1 MNQPITQTF
10 ENITQSGTE
19 QTISGSIHDIGITS
33 TQFYSV
39 LFAFT
44 VVLIFFLTFI
54 YLLIK
59 TFINKSCVGCKR
71 LIKCEKEIKEIKTNL
86 EVGKYLDF
94 DVFQDI
100 SNKLDDIKED
110 LTNG

>member
-1 MNQPITQTF
+1 MIN
-10 ENITQSGTE
+10 
-19 QTISGSIHDIGITS
+19 TISNNTFQSEVKDISQDYNEIGLTS

-44 VVLIFFLTFI
+44 TLLLFFLTFI

-59 TFINKSCVGCKR
+59 TYLNKSCAGCKR
-71 LIKCEKEIKEIKTNL
+71 LKKCEKEIKEIKTNL

-94 DVFQDI
+94 EVLREI
-100 SNKLDDIKED
+100 SDKLDNIKED
-110 LTNG
+110 ITNG

>member
-1 MNQPITQTF
+1 MIN
-10 ENITQSGTE
+10 
-19 QTISGSIHDIGITS
+19 TISNNNFQAEEKDISEEYTDIGITPM
-33 TQFYSV
+33 QFYSV

-59 TFINKSCVGCKR
+59 TFINKSCAGCKR
-71 LIKCEKEIKEIKTNL
+71 LAKCEKEIKEIKTNL

>member
-1 MNQPITQTF
+1 MIN
-10 ENITQSGTE
+10 
-19 QTISGSIHDIGITS
+19 TISNNNFQAEVKDISQYYTDIGITPM
-33 TQFYSV
+33 QFYSV

-59 TFINKSCVGCKR
+59 TFINKSCAGCKR
-71 LIKCEKEIKEIKTNL
+71 LAKCEKEIKEIKTNL

>member
-1 MNQPITQTF
+1 MYF
-10 ENITQSGTE
+10 A
-19 QTISGSIHDIGITS
+19 IGGI
-33 TQFYSV
+33 
-39 LFAFT
+39 
-44 VVLIFFLTFI
+44 FLTIIIFLAFI

-59 TFINKSCVGCKR
+59 TYINKSCIGCKR
-71 LIKCEKEIKEIKTNL
+71 LARCEKEIKEIKTNL

>member
-1 MNQPITQTF
+1 MISQYL

-19 QTISGSIHDIGITS
+19 QTINMDAVVTDLTPGQMYFAIGGI
-33 TQFYSV
+33 
-39 LFAFT
+39 
-44 VVLIFFLTFI
+44 FLTIIIFLAFI

-59 TFINKSCVGCKR
+59 TYINKSCIGCKR
-71 LIKCEKEIKEIKTNL
+71 LARCEKEIKEIKTNL

>member
-1 MNQPITQTF
+1 MIN
-10 ENITQSGTE
+10 
-19 QTISGSIHDIGITS
+19 TISNNNFQAEVKDISQDYTDIGITPM
-33 TQFYSV
+33 QFYSV

-59 TFINKSCVGCKR
+59 TFINKSCAGCKR
-71 LIKCEKEIKEIKTNL
+71 LAKCEKEIKEIKTNL